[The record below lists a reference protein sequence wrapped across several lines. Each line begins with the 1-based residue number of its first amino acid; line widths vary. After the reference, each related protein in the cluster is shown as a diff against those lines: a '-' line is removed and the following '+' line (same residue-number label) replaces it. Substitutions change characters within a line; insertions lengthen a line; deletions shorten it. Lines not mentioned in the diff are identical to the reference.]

1 MGLGVPFYHMRTF
14 TFFLPGIGKTQRNI
28 SEALV
33 PFLLSF
39 QIGIFLK
46 SRLEI
51 WHGHSSVQKTSFLL
65 PFKQITNVL
74 AYSFLLFFFP
84 SSLKNLDWKA
94 ITAKFLL
101 LSSPVLSA
109 TVTTA
114 AIMMLPQCWGFW
126 NTGGGTIQLDRGTE
140 INKIMLSPPFRFSA

>member
-1 MGLGVPFYHMRTF
+1 MGLGVPFYHMRRF

-74 AYSFLLFFFP
+74 AYSFLLFFF
-84 SSLKNLDWKA
+84 SFFSKKFGLKSHN
-94 ITAKFLL
+94 
-101 LSSPVLSA
+101 
-109 TVTTA
+109 
-114 AIMMLPQCWGFW
+114 C
-126 NTGGGTIQLDRGTE
+126 
-140 INKIMLSPPFRFSA
+140 